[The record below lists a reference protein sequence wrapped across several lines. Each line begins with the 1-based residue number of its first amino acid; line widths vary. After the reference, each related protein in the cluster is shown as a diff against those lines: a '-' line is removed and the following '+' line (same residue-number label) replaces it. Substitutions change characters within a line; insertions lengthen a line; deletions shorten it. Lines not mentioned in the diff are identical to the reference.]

1 LEWQLLL
8 LITFGSLIFLMAT
21 GLPVAFCFLLLNLVG
36 AYIFFGGPVGVQ
48 MLIRSMYSSLA
59 TFTLLPLPLFILMG
73 ELMFSSGIGL
83 RVVDI
88 VDKWL
93 GRMPGRLAMIAVGAG
108 TLLSTLT
115 GASVGSVAILG
126 DVLVPEMEKR
136 GYKKEMSLGPILGSG
151 GLAVMIPPSALA
163 ILLGAIGQISIGK
176 LLMAI
181 IVPGVLM
188 AALYAAYVIG
198 RCKLQPSIAPTYE
211 VPHIPLSQKLMSTIR
226 YLLPMGLVIF
236 LVVGVILLGI
246 ATPSEAAASGSVGV
260 FILAAIYGQLN
271 WAVVKK
277 AVTGTLRITGM
288 IFFIICGAKAFSQ
301 ILSFAG
307 ATSGLSQL
315 AVSLPVAPVLLVIGM
330 MAVVIVMGC
339 LMEPASIMMITLPV
353 FIPVIIAMGFDPVW
367 FGAIYLIN
375 IEMGLTSPPF
385 GITLFVMK
393 GVAPPDTTMGD
404 VYKAAL
410 PFLLCD
416 AIAMALTIAFPT
428 IALWLPG
435 ILR

>member
-1 LEWQLLL
+1 
-8 LITFGSLIFLMAT
+8 MAT
-21 GLPVAFCFLLLNLVG
+21 GMPVAFCFLLLNLAG
-36 AYIFFGGPVGVQ
+36 AYIFFGGTVGVQ
-48 MLIRSMYSSLA
+48 MLIRNMYSSLA

-93 GRMPGRLAMIAVGAG
+93 GRMPGRLAIIAVGAG

-136 GYKKEMSLGPILGSG
+136 GYKKAMSLGPILGSG

-181 IVPGVLM
+181 IVPGLLM

-211 VPHIPLSQKLMSTIR
+211 VSHIPLSQRLMSTIR

-271 WAVVKK
+271 LPVVKK

-301 ILSFAG
+301 ILSFSG
-307 ATSGLSQL
+307 AISGLSQL
-315 AVSLPVAPVLLVIGM
+315 AVSLTVAPILVVVSM
-330 MAVVIVMGC
+330 MVVVIIMGC

-353 FIPVIIAMGFDPVW
+353 FIPVIIALGFDPVW

-416 AIAMALTIAFPT
+416 AIAMALIIAFPT

-435 ILR
+435 IIR

>member
-1 LEWQLLL
+1 
-8 LITFGSLIFLMAT
+8 MAT

-136 GYKKEMSLGPILGSG
+136 GYKKAMSLGPILGSG

-181 IVPGVLM
+181 IMPGVLM

-307 ATSGLSQL
+307 AISGLSQL
-315 AVSLPVAPVLLVIGM
+315 AVSLTVAPILIVVSM
-330 MAVVIVMGC
+330 MVVVIIMGC

>member
-1 LEWQLLL
+1 
-8 LITFGSLIFLMAT
+8 
-21 GLPVAFCFLLLNLVG
+21 
-36 AYIFFGGPVGVQ
+36 
-48 MLIRSMYSSLA
+48 MLIRNMYSSLA

-136 GYKKEMSLGPILGSG
+136 GYKKAMSLGPILGSG

-181 IVPGVLM
+181 IMPGLLM

-211 VPHIPLSQKLMSTIR
+211 VSHIPLAQRLMSTIR

-307 ATSGLSQL
+307 AISGLSQL
-315 AVSLPVAPVLLVIGM
+315 AVNLTVAPVLIVVSM
-330 MAVVIVMGC
+330 MVVVIIMGC

-353 FIPVIIAMGFDPVW
+353 FIPVIIALGFDPVW

-410 PFLLCD
+410 PFLCCD
-416 AIAMALTIAFPT
+416 AIAMALIIAFPT

-435 ILR
+435 IIR